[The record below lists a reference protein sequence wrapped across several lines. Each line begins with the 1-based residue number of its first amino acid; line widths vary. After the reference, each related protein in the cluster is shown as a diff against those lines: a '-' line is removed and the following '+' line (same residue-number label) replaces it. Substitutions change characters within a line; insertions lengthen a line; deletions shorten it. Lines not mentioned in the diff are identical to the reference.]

1 MGFIHAGWLGGSA
14 FHFSPFGLLVIYGCL
29 AYLLVAIPLSVHR
42 RLRRRALVGSIA
54 VYLFGVAVYSVLS
67 IPVLR
72 SFLAIG
78 LLKFGGSYNMAR
90 DITWG
95 AAQFIVALALFEYF
109 AAKIKAQN
117 SGTRH

>member
-1 MGFIHAGWLGGSA
+1 MGAWPTCWWPYRFQCTGVCDAAHLWEA
-14 FHFSPFGLLVIYGCL
+14 SPSTYL
-29 AYLLVAIPLSVHR
+29 ALP
-42 RLRRRALVGSIA
+42 SIR
-54 VYLFGVAVYSVLS
+54 SLS